1 MSAATIPAARFRA
14 AAMVWLQQSLFHHA
28 YTAWV
33 TWEKFAT
40 LKMAILTFLGQA
52 INSDNGGVGDG
63 AGKEGL

>member
-1 MSAATIPAARFRA
+1 
-14 AAMVWLQQSLFHHA
+14 MVWRQQSLFHQA
-28 YTAWV
+28 YTTWV
-33 TWEKFAT
+33 TWERFAT